1 MRKLVNF
8 FWPRLE
14 GEPSRYT
21 NFLAKNAAVDKNN
34 LDDTLEF
41 AKLMYQQEKERVSTI
56 ESKSMIYVGFFGAV
70 IAIFAFM
77 MKDLLMI
84 ENKTTLHIVALFF
97 GGIVSIYI
105 LQIMS
110 YSIKAMERMSYESLD
125 ASDFLT
131 KSKQASIISIINMTK
146 KNYDTIN
153 LKVDYMVMAHEF
165 TKRLIWI
172 LLFLSGSLVAYS
184 GFYFL
189 DVDYI
194 LALTQGLEIGRYDI
208 FLILL
213 LIGLIYS
220 FYKIHRIEKSVK
232 DIQNQD

>member
-1 MRKLVNF
+1 MRKLINF
-8 FWPRLE
+8 FWPSLE
-14 GEPSRYT
+14 GEPSKYT
-21 NFLAKNAAVDKNN
+21 NFLAKSTAVDKSN
-34 LDDTLEF
+34 LDDALEL

-77 MKDLLMI
+77 LKDLLMI
-84 ENKTTLHIVALFF
+84 ENKTTLHSVALLF

-131 KSKQASIISIINMTK
+131 ESKQAAIISIINMTK
-146 KNYDTIN
+146 RNYDTIN
-153 LKVDYMVMAHEF
+153 LKVEYMVMAHEF

-172 LLFLSGSLVAYS
+172 LLLLSGSIVVYS
-184 GFYFL
+184 AVHFL
-189 DVDYI
+189 DVDYNLI
-194 LALTQGLEIGRYDI
+194 LTQELEIERYDI
-208 FLILL
+208 FLVLL

-220 FYKIHRIEKSVK
+220 FFKIHKIERRVK